1 MALAGLLA
9 LPAFIS
15 SSHSAFGRT
24 VTVEIT
30 LLSLNNR
37 YGITVAGQLSI
48 HLDRYKTT
56 KFPFHPETILI
67 ASRHQHRYEKELLN
81 YNHIKIFF

>member
-9 LPAFIS
+9 FSIFIS

-30 LLSLNNR
+30 LLSLNNK
-37 YGITVAGQLSI
+37 YEITVAGQLPIYPANDEMHEIPFSS
-48 HLDRYKTT
+48 RYKTHCIET
-56 KFPFHPETILI
+56 PEPL
-67 ASRHQHRYEKELLN
+67 
-81 YNHIKIFF
+81 